1 MEAERVRRPVVA
13 GYFYPDRPEAMEA
26 QLDRLV
32 MSSRPAIRP
41 RALVVPHAGWVYS
54 GRVAGAVYSRVE
66 LPHHVVIL
74 GPNHTGRGPAGSV
87 MVRGRWRLPG
97 GELPIAEALARSV
110 ISASRVLEDDELA
123 HEREHAIEVQLPFLR
138 RLRPDL
144 AFVPITLMGD
154 DLAFC
159 EEVGDAV
166 AAALESSAEP
176 ALLVC
181 STDLNHYE
189 STGISKRK
197 DRLAIDA
204 LLSLDPERLRETI
217 KSRQISMCGLAPALA
232 TLAAVRRLGGG
243 RAELVSYE
251 TSEGVSGDYDRVVGY
266 AGIVV
271 HQPDQH

>member
-1 MEAERVRRPVVA
+1 MEAERVRRPFVA

-32 MSSRPAIRP
+32 RPSRPAIRP

-54 GRVAGAVYSRVE
+54 GRVAGALYSRVE

-97 GELPIAEALARSV
+97 GELPIAEGLARSIV
-110 ISASRVLEDDELA
+110 SASRVLEDDEIA
-123 HEREHAIEVQLPFLR
+123 HEREHAVEVQLPFLR
-138 RLRPDL
+138 RLRSDL
-144 AFVPITLMGD
+144 AFVPITLMQD
-154 DLAFC
+154 DLVFC
-159 EEVGDAV
+159 EEVGEAV
-166 AAALESSAEP
+166 AAALQSSAER

-189 STGISKRK
+189 SQGISNRK

-204 LLSLDPERLRETI
+204 MLSLDPGRLRETV
-217 KSRQISMCGLAPALA
+217 KSQQISMCGLAPALS
-232 TLAAVRRLGGG
+232 TLAALRRLGGG
-243 RAELVSYE
+243 RGELVRYE
-251 TSEGVSGDYDRVVGY
+251 TSGDVSGVYDRVTGY
-266 AGIVV
+266 AGLVI
-271 HQPDQH
+271 HGPDQR